1 MPRLPRITA
10 AELLKALRRDGW
22 FETRQKGSHLMLR
35 HATKPGLVVL
45 AMHRGEGLP
54 PGTVAQILRD
64 ADLTIDE
71 LRELL

>member
-10 AELLKALRRDGW
+10 AELLKVLRRDGW

-35 HATKPGLVVL
+35 HATKLGLVVI
-45 AMHRGEGLP
+45 AMHRGESIPL
-54 PGTVAQILRD
+54 GTVAQILRD
-64 ADLTIDE
+64 AELTIDE